1 MSTSSRDPEL
11 LPEDDDT
18 APELDLQYIKRG
30 DPFLVVC
37 HCFSGITAVSAI
49 LCVIANV
56 FSAIHSFKTGND
68 IFGGI
73 LRCYAIVIALFVAIA
88 ETEWQRIFQFWK
100 ILEYWAGRGM
110 LQVFVGVMT
119 RALSD
124 LESGGQA
131 MVILQQVSS
140 YMLLACGLVYII
152 TGILC
157 IGHLKRS
164 RMKKAESRE
173 QAARDLEELERRRK
187 ELQSLLSRRS

>member
-11 LPEDDDT
+11 LPEDDET
-18 APELDLQYIKRG
+18 APELDLQYIKQG

-88 ETEWQRIFQFWK
+88 ETEWRRIFQFWK

-110 LQVFVGVMT
+110 LQV
-119 RALSD
+119 
-124 LESGGQA
+124 
-131 MVILQQVSS
+131 
-140 YMLLACGLVYII
+140 
-152 TGILC
+152 
-157 IGHLKRS
+157 
-164 RMKKAESRE
+164 
-173 QAARDLEELERRRK
+173 
-187 ELQSLLSRRS
+187 

>member
-1 MSTSSRDPEL
+1 MSSSNRDPEL
-11 LPEDDDT
+11 LPQDDDT
-18 APELDLQYIKRG
+18 PPQLDLQHLKRG

-37 HCFSGITAVSAI
+37 RCFSGLAVISAI
-49 LCVIANV
+49 LCVVANV
-56 FSAIHSFKTGND
+56 FSAIHAFKTGND

-73 LRCYAIVIALFVAIA
+73 LRCYAIVIALFVAVA

-157 IGHLKRS
+157 IGHLKRA

-173 QAARDLEELERRRK
+173 QALRDLEELENRRK
-187 ELQSLLSRRS
+187 ELQSLLGRRS

>member
-1 MSTSSRDPEL
+1 MASSSRDPEL
-11 LPEDDDT
+11 LPQDDEP
-18 APELDLQYIKRG
+18 PELDLQDLKQV
-30 DPFLVVC
+30 DPFLVAC
-37 HCFSGITAVSAI
+37 RCFSVLTAISAI
-49 LCVIANV
+49 LCVVANV
-56 FSAIHSFKTGND
+56 FSAIRSFKTGDD

-152 TGILC
+152 TGVLC
-157 IGHLKRS
+157 IGHLKRA

-173 QAARDLEELERRRK
+173 QTARDLEELDRRRK
-187 ELQSLLSRRS
+187 ELQSLLGRRT

>member
-1 MSTSSRDPEL
+1 MSSSRDSEL
-11 LPEDDDT
+11 LPIEDDLP
-18 APELDLQYIKRG
+18 PELDLEYLRRN

-37 HCFSGITAVSAI
+37 RTFGVITAISAI
-49 LCVIANV
+49 LCIGANV
-56 FSAIHSFKTGND
+56 FSAIHAFKSGND

-73 LRCYAIVIALFVAIA
+73 LRCYGIVLALFVAVA
-88 ETEWQRIFQFWK
+88 ETEWQRVFQFWN

-131 MVILQQVSS
+131 MVIVQQVSS
-140 YMLLACGLVYII
+140 YMLMACGLIYVFA
-152 TGILC
+152 GVLC
-157 IGHLKRS
+157 IGHLKRA

-173 QAARDLEELERRRK
+173 QAVRDLEELERRRK
-187 ELQSLLSRRS
+187 ELQSLLGRQR

>member
-1 MSTSSRDPEL
+1 MASSRDPEL
-11 LPEDDDT
+11 LPQDDDLP
-18 APELDLQYIKRG
+18 PELDLQDLKRA

-37 HCFSGITAVSAI
+37 RCFSVLTAISAI

-56 FSAIHSFKTGND
+56 FSAIHAFKTGDD

-131 MVILQQVSS
+131 MVIVQQVSS

-152 TGILC
+152 TGVLC
-157 IGHLKRS
+157 IGHLKRA
-164 RMKKAESRE
+164 RTKKAESRE
-173 QAARDLEELERRRK
+173 QAARDLEELDRRRH
-187 ELQSLLSRRS
+187 ELQSLLGRRT